1 MIDKLGLAGVV
12 GALLAVGGIAL
23 VAWEA
28 PIVAAGLALTLVG
41 IVLVVRAL
49 LKSMLG
55 SLGMGGML

>member
-1 MIDKLGLAGVV
+1 MIDKLGFAGVV
-12 GALLAVGGIAL
+12 GSLLAVGGIAL